1 MDVEDDLLNE
11 EETIAY
17 INNYL
22 VKKNMLPEYLKQK
35 EYRRD
40 RNILIKELMEKSCL
54 SLRKIAE
61 ILELN
66 RETVRRTSVSKEPS
80 P

>member
-1 MDVEDDLLNE
+1 MAVEDDLLNE
-11 EETIAY
+11 EEVIEY

-22 VKKNMLPEYLKQK
+22 VKKNMSLEYLKRN
-35 EYRRD
+35 EYKRERD
-40 RNILIKELMEKSCL
+40 ILIKELMEKSYL

-66 RETVRRTSVSKEPS
+66 RETVRIISVSKEPS
-80 P
+80 L

>member
-35 EYRRD
+35 EYRRE